1 MKKIKFLSCIAMA
14 AFMAIGFTSC
24 EKENFNTDTNVTVT
38 PPTINIP
45 GLPESYKPGDAVVSI
60 QPSVNALINGEIS
73 NVTAAA
79 TIKFGDV
86 EKKNYVIT
94 GQTINAQDITISV
107 SYTAKVDGF
116 EKVLEATE
124 VVSIPALEAG
134 MVAIITPTIWLS
146 INAEGYT
153 FAKAGEDEESAIAKN
168 YVITNAT
175 DYWYSD
181 CTAELIYIKEGDY
194 VTKSAISEGSLLFM
208 TCS

>member
-107 SYTAKVDGF
+107 SYTANVDGF
-116 EKVLEATE
+116 EKVLEATD
-124 VVSIPALEAG
+124 VVSVPALEAG

-146 INAEGYT
+146 INAEGYSFHKVGDT
-153 FAKAGEDEESAIAKN
+153 EIGSVEKKN
-168 YVITNAT
+168 VITNPTNYWFT
-175 DYWYSD
+175 DY
-181 CTAELIYIKEGDY
+181 TAELP
-194 VTKSAISEGSLLFM
+194 
-208 TCS
+208 

>member
-1 MKKIKFLSCIAMA
+1 MA

-73 NVTAAA
+73 NVTATA

-107 SYTAKVDGF
+107 SYTANVDGF
-116 EKVLEATE
+116 EKVLEATD
-124 VVSIPALEAG
+124 VVSVPALEAG

-146 INAEGYT
+146 INAEGYS
-153 FAKAGEDEESAIAKN
+153 FHKVGEKEIGSVEKKN
-168 YVITNAT
+168 VIRNQTNYWYT
-175 DYWYSD
+175 DY
-181 CTAELIYIKEGDY
+181 TAELPY
-194 VTKSAISEGSLLFM
+194 VVEGSYVVNKEILAGYENDEEVVKVLDLYAKG
-208 TCS
+208 